1 MEFSKMFEEAPD
13 EVKGYAQAKVN
24 ALRQRGMAV
33 EKYRLGVNILGPTYF
48 ITLKI
53 QDTLENVYAD
63 IRRAESEILAVDLVR
78 HKKLWSVT
86 LDVGDVRVD

>member
-33 EKYRLGVNILGPTYF
+33 EKYRLGVHILGPTYF

-63 IRRAESEILAVDLVR
+63 IRRAESEIFSVDLVR
-78 HKKLWSVT
+78 HKKLWSAT
-86 LDVGDVRVD
+86 LDVGDVRID